1 MTIRDIFAGVAGFF
15 TSIGQWFNEG
25 LLTLIYGD
33 FLDLTV
39 GQFIFTSLIV
49 YLLYLFAKHTAVK
62 DFLEDFKRDKK
73 GTVLTWTGVACFALF
88 LLLVLLFRLDTGN

>member
-1 MTIRDIFAGVAGFF
+1 VTVRDIFAGVAGFV

-25 LLTLIYGD
+25 LLTLVYGD

-49 YLLYLFAKHTAVK
+49 YLLYLFAKHTVIK
-62 DFLEDFKRDKK
+62 DFLEDFKGDRK
-73 GTVLTWTGVACFALF
+73 GAVLSWIEGGCFIVAVVLF
-88 LLLVLLFRLDTGN
+88 IVLI

>member
-1 MTIRDIFAGVAGFF
+1 MTIRDIFAGVACFV

-25 LLTLIYGD
+25 LLTLVYGD

-49 YLLYLFAKHTAVK
+49 YLLYLLAKHTVIK
-62 DFLEDFKRDKK
+62 DFLEDFKGDKK
-73 GTVLTWTGVACFALF
+73 GAVLSWLVGACFVVF
-88 LLLVLLFRLDTGN
+88 VLLILLF

>member
-1 MTIRDIFAGVAGFF
+1 MTIRDIFAVVADFV

-25 LLTLIYGD
+25 LLTLVYGD

-49 YLLYLFAKHTAVK
+49 YLLYLFAKHTVIK
-62 DFLEDFKRDKK
+62 DFLEDFKADRK
-73 GTVLTWTGVACFALF
+73 GAVLSWLSGGCFVVF
-88 LLLVLLFRLDTGN
+88 VLLILLF

>member
-15 TSIGQWFNEG
+15 TSIGQWLNEG

-49 YLLYLFAKHTAVK
+49 YLLYLFAKHTVVN

-73 GTVLTWTGVACFALF
+73 GTVLTYTGVACVAVFVLLI
-88 LLLVLLFRLDTGN
+88 LLLKLRTAN